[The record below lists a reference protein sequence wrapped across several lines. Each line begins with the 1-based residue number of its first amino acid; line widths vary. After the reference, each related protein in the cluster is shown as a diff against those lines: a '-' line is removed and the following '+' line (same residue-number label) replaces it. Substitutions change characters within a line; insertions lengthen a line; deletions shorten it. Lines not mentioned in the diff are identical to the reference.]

1 MKKLKEE
8 SFYLNKEFNSIIT
21 DIINNEEF
29 QKMKI
34 ITHHGITRFNH
45 SLRVSYYTYLVTKK
59 LKLNYIDATRAALLH
74 DFFSCETENMKTKKA
89 LKEHPRIAL
98 ENSKKYFQLS
108 KMQEDIILKHMYP
121 ITTKMPKYKESWIV
135 DIVDD
140 IASLYEKTYSINS
153 EVKTAINFIFIMLI
167 IRFK

>member
-29 QKMKI
+29 QEMKK

-74 DFFSCETENMKTKKA
+74 DFFSDETENMKTKKA
-89 LKEHPRIAL
+89 LKEHPKIAL
-98 ENSKKYFQLS
+98 ENSKKYYELS

-121 ITTKMPKYKESWIV
+121 ITTKMPKYKESWVV

-140 IASLYEKTYSINS
+140 VASLYERTYSVNNK
-153 EVKTAINFIFIMLI
+153 VKTAFNLLFIMLLI
-167 IRFK
+167 KLR

>member
-21 DIINNEEF
+21 DIINNKEF
-29 QKMKI
+29 QKMKK

-74 DFFSCETENMKTKKA
+74 DFFSDETENMKTKKA
-89 LKEHPRIAL
+89 LKEHPKIAL
-98 ENSKKYFQLS
+98 DNSKKYYELS

-140 IASLYEKTYSINS
+140 VASLYERTYSVNKQF
-153 EVKTAINFIFIMLI
+153 KTAVRFLFIMLLI
-167 IRFK
+167 KFK

>member
-1 MKKLKEE
+1 MER
-8 SFYLNKEFNSIIT
+8 
-21 DIINNEEF
+21 INNEEF
-29 QKMKI
+29 QEMKK

-74 DFFSCETENMKTKKA
+74 DFFSDETENMKTKKA
-89 LKEHPRIAL
+89 LKEHPKIAL
-98 ENSKKYFQLS
+98 ENSKKYYELS

-121 ITTKMPKYKESWIV
+121 ITTKMPKYKESWVV

-140 IASLYEKTYSINS
+140 VASLYERTYSVNNK
-153 EVKTAINFIFIMLI
+153 VKTAFNLLFIMLLI
-167 IRFK
+167 KLR

>member
-21 DIINNEEF
+21 DIINNKEF
-29 QKMKI
+29 QKMKK

-74 DFFSCETENMKTKKA
+74 DFFSDETENMKTKKA
-89 LKEHPRIAL
+89 LKEHPKIAL
-98 ENSKKYFQLS
+98 ENSKKYYELS

-140 IASLYEKTYSINS
+140 VASLYERTYSVNKQF
-153 EVKTAINFIFIMLI
+153 KTAVRFLFIMLLI
-167 IRFK
+167 KFK

>member
-29 QKMKI
+29 QEMKK

-59 LKLNYIDATRAALLH
+59 LNLKYEEATRAALLH
-74 DFFSCETENMKTKKA
+74 DFFSDETENMKTKKA
-89 LKEHPRIAL
+89 LKEHPKIAL
-98 ENSKKYFQLS
+98 ENSKKYYELS

-121 ITTKMPKYKESWIV
+121 ITTKMPKYKESWVV

-140 IASLYEKTYSINS
+140 VASLYERTYSVNNK
-153 EVKTAINFIFIMLI
+153 VKTAFNLLFIMLLI
-167 IRFK
+167 KLK

>member
-21 DIINNEEF
+21 DIINHDDF
-29 QKMKI
+29 QKMKN

-59 LKLNYIDATRAALLH
+59 LKLNYVESTRAALLH
-74 DFFSCETENMKTKKA
+74 DFFTDETSEMKTKKA
-89 LKEHPRIAL
+89 LREHPKIAL
-98 ENSKKYFQLS
+98 ENSKKYFELS
-108 KMQEDIILKHMYP
+108 DMQEDIILKHMYP

-135 DIVDD
+135 DVVDD
-140 IASLYEKTYSINS
+140 VASLYERTYSINDKL
-153 EVKTAINFIFIMLI
+153 KTARNFIFIMLL
-167 IRFK
+167 IRFR

>member
-21 DIINNEEF
+21 DIIKNEEF
-29 QKMKI
+29 QGMKK

-59 LKLNYIDATRAALLH
+59 LKLNYVEATRAALLH
-74 DFFSCETENMKTKKA
+74 DFFTDETSGMKTKEA
-89 LKEHPRIAL
+89 LKQHPKIAV
-98 ENSKKYFQLS
+98 ENSKKYFELS
-108 KMQEDIILKHMYP
+108 KMQEDIIEKHMYP
-121 ITTKMPKYKESWIV
+121 ITKKLPKYKESWVV

-140 IASLYEKTYSINS
+140 VASLYERTYSINK
-153 EVKTAINFIFIMLI
+153 ELKTAMNFIFIMLL
-167 IRFK
+167 IRFR